1 MDDIKE
7 SVRQAGIAL
16 ARWGCA
22 AVGQGADA
30 EEWGSG
36 SKGGADCLSPPHE
49 LLTLL
54 SAFLVRPRC
63 LLPTR
68 PPTLP
73 PRPPPPLSLFRT
85 VRGLTLR
92 LADKELT
99 PAAQG
104 RQAVGVAL
112 PLLLEK
118 GE

>member
-1 MDDIKE
+1 ME
-7 SVRQAGIAL
+7 GCPLPPLHPAHIAVHDPPLHRPL
-16 ARWGCA
+16 ALCTSPLSITNT
-22 AVGQGADA
+22 V
-30 EEWGSG
+30 SI
-36 SKGGADCLSPPHE
+36 SPP
-49 LLTLL
+49 
-54 SAFLVRPRC
+54 
-63 LLPTR
+63 
-68 PPTLP
+68 PPGP
-73 PRPPPPLSLFRT
+73 PAPPPPLSLFRT

>member
-1 MDDIKE
+1 MGCCCCKE
-7 SVRQAGIAL
+7 GGAGS
-16 ARWGCA
+16 WGR
-22 AVGQGADA
+22 
-30 EEWGSG
+30 
-36 SKGGADCLSPPHE
+36 ADCLSPPHE
-49 LLTLL
+49 LLTFPSLHDHRPL
-54 SAFLVRPRC
+54 S
-63 LLPTR
+63 
-68 PPTLP
+68 
-73 PRPPPPLSLFRT
+73 PPPPLPPHCRT